1 MTDHQEQYPPHAG
14 PDTGAAFKGLILG
27 AVVLFA
33 ILVTIVKVTN
43 AYYNRHPPEAAT
55 APSSTAK

>member
-14 PDTGAAFKGLILG
+14 PDTGGAFRGLILG
-27 AVVLFA
+27 AVILFA

-43 AYYNRHPPEAAT
+43 AYYNRHPPEPP
-55 APSSTAK
+55 APSTTTK

>member
-27 AVVLFA
+27 AVILFA

-43 AYYNRHPPEAAT
+43 AYYNRHPPEPAA
-55 APSSTAK
+55 AASAKG